1 MQARIIEQRQA
12 EQGEGG
18 NHAAPTA
25 AGPKVHRVADDVM
38 LAKLANE
45 GWAEHV
51 TTGPQ
56 ESE

>member
-1 MQARIIEQRQA
+1 MQARIVELREAEERGHSVDTPTSPGQRVQ
-12 EQGEGG
+12 
-18 NHAAPTA
+18 H
-25 AGPKVHRVADDVM
+25 VSDDVM

-51 TTGPQ
+51 TT